1 MIVGLVR
8 ILNRSAFQM
17 NTATAPR
24 LSVTA
29 DGKGFIAH
37 AGSLLLADLA
47 EATGLETAFP
57 EARAVSAAEGTGTI

>member
-1 MIVGLVR
+1 
-8 ILNRSAFQM
+8 M